1 MSQGELFYKE
11 QNISLS
17 NDLQQQSTR
26 NYHTDAKATR
36 KKLPHYLCTCSETA
50 NFSSYYI
57 ASAALLYNKLK
68 SWSNTPSLSLKLAAE
83 LKMKS
88 GVEYFLADMHSSVS
102 ASNVSCGMH

>member
-1 MSQGELFYKE
+1 MTY
-11 QNISLS
+11 N
-17 NDLQQQSTR
+17 N
-26 NYHTDAKATR
+26 KAQEITTQMP
-36 KKLPHYLCTCSETA
+36 KQPEKNSHIACAPALETA

-57 ASAALLYNKLK
+57 ASAALLYKLK

-88 GVEYFLADMHSSVS
+88 SVEYFLADMHSSVS